1 LPRLASTIVLPAR
14 KNRVAA
20 SHVYDRVWHRV
31 CFKADAYTNLRG
43 PPINMITRI
52 AHSLFPYAGVA
63 LLAVTLGCGLAF
75 AGTDEIKD
83 FEADL
88 KEYFPGSY
96 VLYTSL
102 SGDSQ
107 QRVYKEYR
115 RSSTEPGIGRFSK
128 VIAKILE
135 LVIEEGASSPM
146 KMEAAKH
153 S

>member
-1 LPRLASTIVLPAR
+1 
-14 KNRVAA
+14 
-20 SHVYDRVWHRV
+20 
-31 CFKADAYTNLRG
+31 
-43 PPINMITRI
+43 MITRI
-52 AHSLFPYAGVA
+52 ANSLLPYLLVA
-63 LLAVTLGCGLAF
+63 LLAVTLGCEPAF

-83 FEADL
+83 FEAAL
-88 KEYFPGSY
+88 KENFPGSY

-135 LVIEEGASSPM
+135 LVIEGGASRPM
-146 KMEAAKH
+146 KIEAAKP